1 MYTDR
6 AQKKSGHTCFV
17 DFSNCVTDTL
27 RVQDKIQQYI
37 HKCSEQAHTLSG
49 CTAKRMGLVVLEQSC

>member
-37 HKCSEQAHTLSG
+37 NVLNKLTPLVAD
-49 CTAKRMGLVVLEQSC
+49 TAQRMGLVVLEQCC